1 MRTIKKIQLVGLLLM
16 IGAMFT
22 FTSCEEDDELT
33 AVINNTSQTNASG
46 DVRGDGGSTSKTW
59 TFANSSLSAGW
70 DMSIN
75 ASSGSFQ
82 LVLKDA
88 SGTVLL
94 DKILTGGSGPQSAD
108 GTTPEGTAGE
118 WTATVT
124 LINFNGTGDYSFR

>member
-1 MRTIKKIQLVGLLLM
+1 M

-22 FTSCEEDDELT
+22 FTSCEDDVELT
-33 AVINNTSQTNASG
+33 AVVNTNQTNASG

-59 TFANSSLSAGW
+59 TFTNTSLTAGW

-75 ASSGSFQ
+75 ASSGSLQ

-94 DKILTGGSGPQSAD
+94 DRILTAGSGAQSAD

-124 LINFNGTGDYSFR
+124 LVNFNGTGDYSFR